1 MQIAIHLSLLYY
13 SWRVNFALE
22 QFVRFWQIYKL
33 FNQNRMVRTKVDD
46 WHRED
51 LSANLVILKHL
62 AFYYWNWEKK
72 PENDVNIIL
81 LFILVT
87 LMSHYTH

>member
-1 MQIAIHLSLLYY
+1 
-13 SWRVNFALE
+13 
-22 QFVRFWQIYKL
+22 
-33 FNQNRMVRTKVDD
+33 MVRTKVDD

-51 LSANLVILKHL
+51 LSANLIILKHL

-72 PENDVNIIL
+72 PENDFNIIL
-81 LFILVT
+81 LFISVT